1 MGIALAPLA
10 APLLL
15 AGTAVSGFG
24 AIMTGR
30 EQARAAEYE
39 QQQYAAQ
46 AQTERTA
53 AAQVEARRRE
63 ELVAA
68 LGTIQTIR
76 AGRGVGMSSPTGMA
90 ILNSTASEQ
99 TRDALQERM
108 NLLGKA
114 DQSRI
119 ASSMAGSKARYSMIS
134 GYVNAGSAALGN
146 AYSYSTLRV

>member
-1 MGIALAPLA
+1 MAAIAPIALV
-10 APLLL
+10 
-15 AGTAVSGFG
+15 AGTVLQAGG

-53 AAQVEARRRE
+53 AAQAEARRRE
-63 ELVAA
+63 ELVSA

-119 ASSMAGSKARYSMIS
+119 ASSMAGSKSRYSMIS
-134 GYVNAGSAALGN
+134 GYTNAAATLAGG
-146 AYSYSTLRV
+146 AYNYGTMRV